1 MTESDP
7 ERFVPTGTT
16 EDRHQWRSQSDQ
28 CPGRTDSNMT
38 NTNGQTTGSAVDAG
52 VIGVGAMGANH
63 ARVYSELQDVN
74 LVGVADADSE
84 QAQSVADEYGAAV
97 MDRADLLSAVDVVS
111 IAVPTELHYELGVEA
126 VEAGV
131 DLLIEK
137 PYVDEYQRGVDLAS
151 KAEAAGVTL
160 QVGHI
165 ERFNPAVR
173 VVTDLAPE
181 LDIISVDVR
190 RLGPP
195 VDRGGSD
202 SVVFDLMVHD
212 LDILLSLVDSD
223 VKEISANGRDK
234 RHVSAQLTFDNG
246 TIGDL
251 TASRLTQ
258 QKVRTLG
265 ITAMECQVN
274 VDFIDQSVE
283 IHRQSLP
290 EYIQQN
296 GDVRYRQ
303 ESVIE
308 RPMVKNG
315 EPLKAELRSFVD
327 AARNGT
333 EPVVTAE
340 DGLRVLELAER
351 VEHEALAESPE
362 VSL

>member
-1 MTESDP
+1 MTT
-7 ERFVPTGTT
+7 R
-16 EDRHQWRSQSDQ
+16 
-28 CPGRTDSNMT
+28 
-38 NTNGQTTGSAVDAG
+38 NGASTSRQVDAG
-52 VIGVGAMGANH
+52 VIGVGTMGANH
-63 ARVYSELQDVN
+63 ARVYSELQNVS
-74 LVGVADADSE
+74 LVGVADADTE
-84 QAQSVADEYGAAV
+84 QAAAVADDYGAEA
-97 MDRADLLSAVDVVS
+97 MDRQSLLEAVDVVS
-111 IAVPTELHYELGVEA
+111 IAVPTALHYEMATEAIAAGVHVLVEKPFVDDYDRGVE
-126 VEAGV
+126 
-131 DLLIEK
+131 
-137 PYVDEYQRGVDLAS
+137 LAER
-151 KAEAAGVTL
+151 AEAAGVTL

-173 VVTDLAPE
+173 VVSELASE
-181 LDIISVDVR
+181 LDIVSVDVR

-212 LDILLSLVDSD
+212 LDLVLSLVDAD
-223 VKEISANGRDK
+223 VAEVTANGRDK
-234 RHVSAQLTFDNG
+234 RHVSAQLTFENG

-265 ITAMECQVN
+265 ITAMDCQVN

-290 EYIQQN
+290 EYIEQD

-308 RPMVKNG
+308 RPMVQNG
-315 EPLKAELRSFVD
+315 EPLKAELESFVT
-327 AARNGT
+327 AATEGT
-333 EPVVTAE
+333 EPVVTAA
-340 DGLRVLELAER
+340 DGLRALELAER
-351 VEHEALAESPE
+351 VEREALGELQE

>member
-1 MTESDP
+1 
-7 ERFVPTGTT
+7 
-16 EDRHQWRSQSDQ
+16 
-28 CPGRTDSNMT
+28 MT
-38 NTNGQTTGSAVDAG
+38 NTNGRRTDTAVDAG

-63 ARVYSELQDVN
+63 ARVYSELQGVE
-74 LVGVADADSE
+74 LVGVADADGE
-84 QAQSVADEYGAAV
+84 QAESVGDEYGARA
-97 MDRADLLSAVDVVS
+97 MSRADLLSAVEVVS
-111 IAVPTELHYELGVEA
+111 IAVPTELHYEVAREA
-126 VEAGV
+126 IEAGV
-131 DLLIEK
+131 DCLVEK
-137 PYVDEYQRGVDLAS
+137 PFVDDYERGEELAAR
-151 KAEAAGVTL
+151 AEAAGVTL

-212 LDILLSLVDSD
+212 LDLLLSLVDAD
-223 VKEISANGRDK
+223 IEEIIANGRDK
-234 RHVSAQLTFDNG
+234 RHVSAQLTFSDG
-246 TIGDL
+246 AIGDL

-258 QKVRTLG
+258 QKVRRLS

-283 IHRQSLP
+283 IHRQSMP
-290 EYIQQN
+290 EYVEQD

-308 RPMVKNG
+308 RPMVQNG
-315 EPLKAELRSFVD
+315 EPLKAELESFVT
-327 AARNGT
+327 AAHNGS
-333 EPVVTAE
+333 EPEVTAA

-351 VEHEALAESPE
+351 IEQEALTESPE